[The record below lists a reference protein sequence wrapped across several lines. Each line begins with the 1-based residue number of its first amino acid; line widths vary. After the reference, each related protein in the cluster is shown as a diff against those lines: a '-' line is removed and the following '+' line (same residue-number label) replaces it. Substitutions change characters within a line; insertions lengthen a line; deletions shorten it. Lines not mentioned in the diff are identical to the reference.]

1 MDDSVLDTSSQD
13 SSVVE
18 MNNSCSVLH
27 KIANLYAEQLMSDI
41 CLVVGNN
48 RYPAHRVIL
57 CASSEVFQVMLM
69 NAEWNESRES
79 VIELKEDP
87 CCSMVFP
94 QFLKY
99 LYVGQI
105 RISLQTVMPMLA
117 LADKYN
123 IKDLVQLCVDYMLKH
138 IAKAAT
144 QGYLVSWLQYTISF
158 SPYHQEVTDACQ
170 RFMKWNLEIVAD
182 SKDFVDLDIIILIVL
197 LQQNDLVLK
206 SEFELFT
213 YVEKWILFRKQQ
225 IETEANV
232 SPEEQVRQIQQIL
245 ECTVIHIR
253 FAMMTP
259 NELANLLLRPIV
271 SLNKAFFVDLIA
283 IGMCYHSGQEER
295 VAEIRQTD
303 AGQLQFTPRLY
314 TTDVWGLSMSIP
326 QFDKIED
333 FQNVAALFFSKSNLS
348 EFQEDQ
354 TITWELDF
362 FPRGIR
368 FNRAKL
374 IYVYNINIQSVDIPE
389 AILKTVRLRVTC
401 KDENLEGEQRFKI
414 GVLITGVQNQITHIR
429 TVNERIH
436 YFSRT
441 NRVLN
446 IDHLLP
452 YEELELCSIK
462 LSPHLT
468 GDERNTLT
476 IQVIIAP
483 MGPYVCHETPAF
495 DFK

>member
-1 MDDSVLDTSSQD
+1 MDESALDQSSQD

-18 MNNSCSVLH
+18 MDNSGSVLH

-41 CLVVGNN
+41 CIVVGKN

-69 NAEWNESRES
+69 NAEWSESRES

-87 CCSMVFP
+87 SCSMVFP

-99 LYVGQI
+99 LYVDTDIPSDGDANAGH
-105 RISLQTVMPMLA
+105 SLT
-117 LADKYN
+117 KYN
-123 IKDLVQLCVDYMLKH
+123 IKDLVQLCVDYMMKH

-144 QGYLVSWLQYTISF
+144 QGYLVSWLQYTMSF

-170 RFMKWNLEIVAD
+170 RFMKWNLDIVAD
-182 SKDFVDLDIIILIVL
+182 SKDFVDLDVNILIVL

-213 YVEKWILFRKQQ
+213 YLEKWLMFRKQQ
-225 IETEANV
+225 IEMEASASTEDVAH
-232 SPEEQVRQIQQIL
+232 QIQQLL
-245 ECTVIHIR
+245 EATVSHIR
-253 FAMMTP
+253 FAMMMP
-259 NELANLLLRPIV
+259 HELANLLLRPIV
-271 SLNKAFFVDLIA
+271 SINKAFFVDLIA
-283 IGMCYHSGQEER
+283 IGMSYHSGQEER
-295 VAEIRQTD
+295 VMEIRQTEV
-303 AGQLQFTPRLY
+303 GQLQFTPRLY
-314 TTDVWGLSMSIP
+314 TTDVWGLSMSITE
-326 QFDKIED
+326 FEKIED

-374 IYVYNINIQSVDIPE
+374 IYVYNINVQGVDIPE

-401 KDENLEGEQRFKI
+401 KDENLKGEQRFKI

-429 TVNERIH
+429 TVHERVH
-436 YFSRT
+436 YFSRS

-446 IDHLLP
+446 IDNLLP

-468 GDERNTLT
+468 GDDRDTLT